1 MTNSLRCRIKQLQPI
16 PLEVDFSCPAGKVL
30 AIVGPSGGG
39 KTTLLRMIAGLSV
52 PEQGNISLGEH
63 IWFDS
68 DRNVALSPQQRHLG
82 YVPQHFGL
90 FPLLSA
96 LDNVLAGLDH
106 LPKGQRR
113 PQALAWLDKVGLAEL
128 SKRLPHQLSGGQK
141 QRVAIARALA
151 REPKVLLLDEPFSA
165 LDAQTRISLYDELFT
180 LTAALTIPIVIVTHD
195 IQEALLL
202 ADSMLL
208 ISEGKVLQQGTPALI
223 FNQPLNQL
231 VARQM
236 GQRNILPIRWES
248 NTHSGCHFKLAGQP
262 LFLTPDSQIPD
273 INTQECQVKIGQVWQ
288 CVFPKHSL
296 SFVDADQLN
305 PAVNQLAVRVHKI
318 RRLGDWGKVTV
329 ALDNAALD
337 NMPLDCM
344 SLECASLRDQNEPN
358 SSLYLEIDLPLSQLE
373 RLGLVEQGQYLIQVA
388 TEKLHL
394 LRS

>member
-1 MTNSLRCRIKQLQPI
+1 
-16 PLEVDFSCPAGKVL
+16 
-30 AIVGPSGGG
+30 
-39 KTTLLRMIAGLSV
+39 
-52 PEQGNISLGEH
+52 
-63 IWFDS
+63 
-68 DRNVALSPQQRHLG
+68 
-82 YVPQHFGL
+82 
-90 FPLLSA
+90 
-96 LDNVLAGLDH
+96 
-106 LPKGQRR
+106 
-113 PQALAWLDKVGLAEL
+113 
-128 SKRLPHQLSGGQK
+128 
-141 QRVAIARALA
+141 
-151 REPKVLLLDEPFSA
+151 
-165 LDAQTRISLYDELFT
+165 
-180 LTAALTIPIVIVTHD
+180 
-195 IQEALLL
+195 
-202 ADSMLL
+202 
-208 ISEGKVLQQGTPALI
+208 
-223 FNQPLNQL
+223 
-231 VARQM
+231 
-236 GQRNILPIRWES
+236 
-248 NTHSGCHFKLAGQP
+248 
-262 LFLTPDSQIPD
+262 LTPDSQIPD

>member
-1 MTNSLRCRIKQLQPI
+1 MTSSLMCNIKQLQPI
-16 PLEVDFSCPAGKVL
+16 PLEVDFSCPAGNVL
-30 AIVGPSGGG
+30 AVVGPSGGG

-52 PEQGNISLGEH
+52 PEQGSITLGEH

-68 DRNVALSPQQRHLG
+68 DHGLALSPQQRHLG

-96 LDNVLAGLDH
+96 LDNILAGLDH
-106 LPKGQRR
+106 LPKAQRH
-113 PQALAWLDKVGLAEL
+113 PKALSWLDKVGLGEL

-208 ISEGKVLQQGTPALI
+208 ISEGKVLQQGAPAQI

-236 GQRNILPIRWES
+236 GQRNILSIRWEA
-248 NTHSGCHFKLAGQP
+248 NTQVGCLFKLAGQS
-262 LFLTPDSQIPD
+262 LLLTPDSQIPD

-329 ALDNAALD
+329 ALVDVTLD
-337 NMPLDCM
+337 GMPLECV
-344 SLECASLRDQNEPN
+344 SLEEQREPN
-358 SSLYLEIDLPLSQLE
+358 SGLHLELDLPLSQLE
-373 RLGLVEQGQYLIQVA
+373 RLGLVDQGLYRIQVA

>member
-1 MTNSLRCRIKQLQPI
+1 MTNSLMCNIKQLQPI

-90 FPLLSA
+90 FPLLSP
-96 LDNVLAGLDH
+96 LDNVLAGLEH
-106 LPKGQRR
+106 LPKAQRR
-113 PQALAWLDKVGLAEL
+113 PQALAWLDKVGLGAL

-165 LDAQTRISLYDELFT
+165 LDAQTRSSLYDELFT

-195 IQEALLL
+195 IHEALLL

-208 ISEGKVLQQGTPALI
+208 ISEGKVLQQGTPAQI

-236 GQRNILPIRWES
+236 GQRNILPIRLES
-248 NTHSGCHFKLAGQP
+248 NAQTGCHFKLVGQS
-262 LFLTPDSQIPD
+262 LLLTPDSQIPD
-273 INTQECQVKIGQVWQ
+273 IKTQECQVKIGQVWQ

-296 SFVDADQLN
+296 SFVDAKATTA
-305 PAVNQLAVRVHKI
+305 AVNQLAVRVHKI

-329 ALDNAALD
+329 ALDNVTLD

-344 SLECASLRDQNEPN
+344 SLECASLTDQNEPN
-358 SSLYLEIDLPLSQLE
+358 RSLYLEMDLPLSQLE
-373 RLGLVEQGQYLIQVA
+373 RLGLVVQGLYRIQVA

>member
-1 MTNSLRCRIKQLQPI
+1 MCNIKQLQPI

-30 AIVGPSGGG
+30 AVVGPSGGG
-39 KTTLLRMIAGLSV
+39 KTTLLRMIAGLSQ
-52 PEQGNISLGEH
+52 PQQGRISLGKQE
-63 IWFDS
+63 WFNS
-68 DRNVALSPQQRHLG
+68 KHNVALSPQQRHLG

-96 LDNVLAGLDH
+96 LDNVLAGLNH
-106 LPKGQRR
+106 LPKAQRR
-113 PQALAWLDKVGLAEL
+113 PQALAWLDKVGIGEL

-208 ISEGKVLQQGTPALI
+208 ISEGKVLQQGAPAQI

-236 GQRNILPIRWES
+236 GQRNILPIRLES
-248 NTHSGCHFKLAGQP
+248 NDQTGCHFKLAGQS
-262 LFLTPDSQIPD
+262 LLLTPESQIPD
-273 INTQECQVKIGQVWQ
+273 INTQECPVKIGQVWQ
-288 CVFPKHSL
+288 CVFPKHGL
-296 SFVDADQLN
+296 SFFDAKATTA
-305 PAVNQLAVRVHKI
+305 AVNQLAVRVHKI

-329 ALDNAALD
+329 ALVDVPLEG
-337 NMPLDCM
+337 MPLECV
-344 SLECASLRDQNEPN
+344 SLEEQRVPN
-358 SSLYLEIDLPLSQLE
+358 SNLHLELDLSLSQLE
-373 RLGLVEQGQYLIQVA
+373 RLGLVEQGLYRIQVA

>member
-1 MTNSLRCRIKQLQPI
+1 MTNSLRCRIKQQLPI
-16 PLEVDFSCPAGKVL
+16 PLEVEVSCPAGKVL
-30 AIVGPSGGG
+30 AVVGPSGGG
-39 KTTLLRMIAGLSV
+39 KTTLLRMIAGLSL
-52 PEQGNISLGEH
+52 PQQGRISLGKQE
-63 IWFDS
+63 WFDS
-68 DRNVALSPQQRHLG
+68 DHGVALSPQQRHLG

-248 NTHSGCHFKLAGQP
+248 NTHTGCHFKLAGQP
-262 LFLTPDSQIPD
+262 LFLTPDSQIPN

-305 PAVNQLAVRVHKI
+305 SAVNQLAVRVHKI